1 MIVVQKFCFLKGDLT
16 VMQKDVFKKDLFVLW
31 LALAA
36 LIIAALS
43 LNSSLESLID
53 KERGDI

>member
-1 MIVVQKFCFLKGDLT
+1 
-16 VMQKDVFKKDLFVLW
+16 MQKDVFKKDLFVLW

-43 LNSSLESLID
+43 LNSSLESLMD